1 MKRDMSFQTR
11 EMPAGFAEDA
21 CQSLHVLRKKYATSY
36 EYVAHWRRQL
46 GVTTAMLRAAR
57 SERERESGVRKKTR
71 IATPADLASFQR
83 GRTVTECAKHYG
95 VAYET
100 MARMLKS
107 IGIDKDQE
115 RRDAIA
121 AKAKAAA
128 DAKAAREAAKAER
141 AKAAS
146 TPKIQPAA
154 QHRHNA
160 FAQPAAPSRPQH
172 YDTRAGQAAAYL
184 QGQGYIPVFRSDA
197 QGCEPKA
204 SGKFWRCGRR
214 ILNDAE
220 IIDLAD
226 SVRERR
232 ARKMAA

>member
-21 CQSLHVLRKKYATSY
+21 CQSLHLLRKKYATSY

-107 IGIDKDQE
+107 IGIDKDQQ
-115 RRDAIA
+115 RRDVIA

-128 DAKAAREAAKAER
+128 DAKAAREAAKLER
-141 AKAAS
+141 KGAKA
-146 TPKIQPAA
+146 PRKAA
-154 QHRHNA
+154 PPHNA
-160 FAQPAAPSRPQH
+160 KTSSFMQPGPVDRPH
-172 YDTRAGQAAAYL
+172 IDPTPAGQAAEFL
-184 QGQGYIPVFRSDA
+184 RQFGPVVRCNERGQYDPAGNR
-197 QGCEPKA
+197 
-204 SGKFWRCGRR
+204 WRRGAF
-214 ILNDAE
+214 LLTADE
-220 IIDLAD
+220 IIQ
-226 SVRERR
+226 R
-232 ARKMAA
+232 AQRNGWTGGRIAA